1 MMRINS
7 MIQPTITHV
16 ECQQNHLIVTLS
28 GGQEIRTPL
37 WYYPRLLN
45 ATPDQ
50 RSHYEI
56 MPMGIHWPDVDED
69 LSIQGLLQGIKAP
82 GAINPL

>member
-1 MMRINS
+1 MRINS

-69 LSIQGLLQGIKAP
+69 LSIQGLLQRIKAP
-82 GAINPL
+82 GAVGSL